1 MDNFIDELNEQQK
14 EAVTTTEGYVRIIAG
29 AGTGKTKALTYR
41 YAYLVDELGIS
52 TSNILCVTFT
62 NKAAREMSKRIRQMI
77 GDSDTGY
84 ICTFHGFCV
93 KLLREDIHAI
103 NYPQN
108 FVVMDSE
115 DTEEILK
122 TVYENA
128 HIPVS
133 YTHLTLPT
141 T

>member
-1 MDNFIDELNEQQK
+1 MEDCMDNFIDELNEQQK

-77 GDSDTGY
+77 GDSDTGMPIY
-84 ICTFHGFCV
+84 S
-93 KLLREDIHAI
+93 RE
-103 NYPQN
+103 
-108 FVVMDSE
+108 
-115 DTEEILK
+115 
-122 TVYENA
+122 
-128 HIPVS
+128 HI
-133 YTHLTLPT
+133 HLTWRGIT
-141 T
+141 YRR

>member
-1 MDNFIDELNEQQK
+1 MDSFINELNEQQK

-84 ICTFHGFCV
+84 IWHISRLLCEASEGGYPCHQLSTELRGDGQRGHGGDTQNCV
-93 KLLREDIHAI
+93 RECP
-103 NYPQN
+103 Y
-108 FVVMDSE
+108 
-115 DTEEILK
+115 
-122 TVYENA
+122 TVEN
-128 HIPVS
+128 I
-133 YTHLTLPT
+133 YI
-141 T
+141 

>member
-1 MDNFIDELNEQQK
+1 MDNFIDELNKQQK

-93 KLLREDIHAI
+93 K
-103 NYPQN
+103 
-108 FVVMDSE
+108 
-115 DTEEILK
+115 
-122 TVYENA
+122 
-128 HIPVS
+128 PVS

-141 T
+141 NSLV